1 MKIALF
7 PGRFQPFHLG
17 HLHTTKKILEN
28 NHIIVIAVR
37 DTPIDERNPF
47 SLLERERII
56 IQSIKEDQI
65 DPIRCKIVSIPDIC
79 EQWVKEIEKLVLF
92 DTIYTGNHQ
101 VRDPFKG
108 STYPIIHLSRAG
120 QGGGYSGKRIRKCL
134 SKNKS
139 ILEYAHP
146 QTSKLIYRL
155 YKKRYKQSTNYSL
168 SSLSLPKLSHTP

>member
-108 STYPIIHLSRAG
+108 STYPVIHLSRAG
-120 QGGGYSGKRIRKCL
+120 QGGDYSGSRIRGRL
-134 SKNKS
+134 AKNKS
-139 ILEYAHP
+139 IIEYAHP
-146 QTSKLIYRL
+146 RTSKLIYRF
-155 YKKRYKQSTNYSL
+155 YKNKYKQLSKYSL
-168 SSLSLPKLSHTP
+168 SSLPMHSLSHTS